1 MKTKDLRG
9 SITVAED
16 AKKKKTPVEDD
27 NPEGVN
33 QYSGG
38 AAKALAEAK
47 ARHDAATGGKMSRSG
62 EKARIDKVKEGGAH
76 GNFVERAAY
85 RLMQSVTRHKG
96 E

>member
-16 AKKKKTPVEDD
+16 AKKKKKPVEDD

-62 EKARIDKVKEGGAH
+62 EKARVDKIKEGGAH